1 MLIKTISFNA
11 QLGSFKAVTVACE
24 HCKELMATCEKFQR
38 LLCKASVKEK
48 ELKQKKGVKWK
59 LVICLLKI
67 KTVEICVKCKLY
79 IYSIVTSWER
89 KNGRGYCKLLC
100 KTYFGYDWLYIRNVF
115 ILSKIIRKSLSS
127 YN

>member
-48 ELKQKKGVKWK
+48 ELKQKKGVK
-59 LVICLLKI
+59 
-67 KTVEICVKCKLY
+67 
-79 IYSIVTSWER
+79 
-89 KNGRGYCKLLC
+89 
-100 KTYFGYDWLYIRNVF
+100 
-115 ILSKIIRKSLSS
+115 
-127 YN
+127 